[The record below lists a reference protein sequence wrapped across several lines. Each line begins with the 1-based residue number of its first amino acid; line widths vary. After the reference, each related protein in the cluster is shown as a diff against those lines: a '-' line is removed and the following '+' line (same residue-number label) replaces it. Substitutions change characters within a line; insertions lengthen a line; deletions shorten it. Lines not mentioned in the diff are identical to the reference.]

1 MVLLCVGFLFV
12 FFVFLE
18 REKIE
23 GVLKILSRGLLFSQ
37 NQIRFRPKKSEKTYL
52 TNRALHVTFLLLNR
66 RARSNAPFEHARK
79 HTHKKKKQRDARLPA
94 L

>member
-23 GVLKILSRGLLFSQ
+23 GVLKILGFLTESDSFS
-37 NQIRFRPKKSEKTYL
+37 PKKIRKKTYL

-66 RARSNAPFEHARK
+66 RARSNAPFEHVRK

>member
-23 GVLKILSRGLLFSQ
+23 GVLKILGFLTESDSFFAQ
-37 NQIRFRPKKSEKTYL
+37 KNPKKTYL

>member
-23 GVLKILSRGLLFSQ
+23 GVLKILGFLTESDSFS
-37 NQIRFRPKKSEKTYL
+37 PKKIRKIVSNQSSPSRHFFVIEPS
-52 TNRALHVTFLLLNR
+52 RALK
-66 RARSNAPFEHARK
+66 RSF
-79 HTHKKKKQRDARLPA
+79 
-94 L
+94 

>member
-23 GVLKILSRGLLFSQ
+23 GVLKILGFLTESDSFS
-37 NQIRFRPKKSEKTYL
+37 PKKSEKTYL